1 MNIVALPTNTQHSPQ
16 CLRYCPIDKQV
27 YKKQILTKKKRLDAN
42 IRLTILQCNNPP
54 YNVLDSHTCNLL
66 WNEIE
71 ESSKYLSHMEE
82 DLQLIE
88 EEYDHTNNN
97 NSSMSTDDKYNWI
110 MVIRIFQMFRF

>member
-1 MNIVALPTNTQHSPQ
+1 MNIVALPTNTQHIPQ
-16 CLRYCPIDKQV
+16 CIRSCPIDKQV
-27 YKKQILTKKKRLDAN
+27 YKKQILSAKKRLDDN

-71 ESSKYLSHMEE
+71 QNSKTLSLLEE

-88 EEYDHTNNN
+88 EELDHNNN
-97 NSSMSTDDKYNWI
+97 NSHISMDDKYNWM
-110 MVIRIFQMFRF
+110 MVIKIFQMFRF